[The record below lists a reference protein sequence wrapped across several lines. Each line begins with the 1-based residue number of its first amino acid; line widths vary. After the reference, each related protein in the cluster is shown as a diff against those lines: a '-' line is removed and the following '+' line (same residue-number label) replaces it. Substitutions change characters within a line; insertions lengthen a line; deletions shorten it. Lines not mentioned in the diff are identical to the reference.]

1 MQYMPLFVDMHGR
14 RVLIIGGGEVAL
26 RKARQFA
33 EAGTEIKVIAP
44 EIKPEFK
51 ELPCISLE
59 VRKAVSEDIS
69 KQYFAVIFACND
81 KETSER
87 LSKICKEKCIIADR
101 CDDHSKSDFVTGS
114 ITTCGSIIN
123 ATVSGGNPS
132 ISRFISK
139 EVEKL
144 FTPELEKLSKLLNE
158 LRPAILASKKLG
170 RQYLSTIVSQETL
183 ERIKKEDI
191 TALRQEI
198 LACL

>member
-14 RVLIIGGGEVAL
+14 RVLIIGGGDVAL
-26 RKARQFA
+26 RKAGQFA
-33 EAGTEIKVIAP
+33 EAGADITIIAP
-44 EIKPEFK
+44 DIKPDFK
-51 ELPCISLE
+51 KLPGIHQE
-59 VRKAVSEDIS
+59 TRKAVPDDVSCN
-69 KQYFAVIFACND
+69 YFAIIIASSD
-81 KETSER
+81 KETNES

>member
-14 RVLIIGGGEVAL
+14 RVLIIGGGDVAL
-26 RKARQFA
+26 RKAGQFI
-33 EAGTEIKVIAP
+33 EAGADITVIAP
-44 EIKPEFK
+44 SIKAEFK
-51 ELPCISLE
+51 ELPGILLKT
-59 VRKAVSEDIS
+59 RKAIPDDIS
-69 KQYFAVIFACND
+69 NKYFAVIIASND
-81 KETSER
+81 KETNES

-183 ERIKKEDI
+183 EKIKKEDI

>member
-14 RVLIIGGGEVAL
+14 RVLIIGGGDVAL
-26 RKARQFA
+26 RKAGQFI
-33 EAGTEIKVIAP
+33 EAGADITVIAP
-44 EIKPEFK
+44 SIKAEFK
-51 ELPCISLE
+51 ELPGILLKA
-59 VRKAVSEDIS
+59 RKAIPDDIS
-69 KQYFAVIFACND
+69 NKYFAVIIASND
-81 KETSER
+81 KETNES

-183 ERIKKEDI
+183 EKIKKEDI